1 MTTLR
6 RELRKALQDKLI
18 VSDVY
23 ASACCNWEEKG
34 VSKDAIDGWT
44 NALLDAQADA
54 ALELRAFKTPTARI
68 DRTEQEWDELGDKK
82 MVAMIESAQE
92 GGKIKDALIVFEAAF
107 GFGRLPWDTTATWQ
121 KFAKFV
127 RKIHESTPTA
137 FGEYIVWR
145 GTAGKY
151 SGYSNKKIRENP
163 QAFMDT
169 GWPEFEKQNQPKA
182 SNLEMPK
189 DGSGFY
195 A

>member
-6 RELRKALQDKLI
+6 REMIGKIFERLELAYQDNPPTEEATQYNHTQAETIADILI
-18 VSDVY
+18 
-23 ASACCNWEEKG
+23 
-34 VSKDAIDGWT
+34 
-44 NALLDAQADA
+44 
-54 ALELRAFKTPTARI
+54 ELRAFKTPTARI

-169 GWPEFEKQNQPKA
+169 GWPEFEAQNQPKA
-182 SNLEMPK
+182 SNLQIHTDENGIPET
-189 DGSGFY
+189 Y
-195 A
+195 